1 MPMLSNDLR
10 NNPGLE
16 EIRQSMQSALAANDS
31 EKFSEALTQLVTHM
45 QGETLRQFE
54 ELREEQDAAVLQSRG
69 VRQLTAQERDFYQK
83 AADAMRSK
91 NPEQALANLD
101 AVMPETVVESVFE
114 ELEASHPL
122 LGKIDFMPTGGA
134 IKMIMNVNGYQK
146 AEWGELCEEITKEM
160 NAEIGR
166 AHV

>member
-31 EKFSEALTQLVTHM
+31 EKFSEAMTQLVTHM

-101 AVMPETVVESVFE
+101 AVMSSIVWGD
-114 ELEASHPL
+114 LGDEA
-122 LGKIDFMPTGGA
+122 TA
-134 IKMIMNVNGYQK
+134 
-146 AEWGELCEEITKEM
+146 
-160 NAEIGR
+160 
-166 AHV
+166 